1 MPELPCWQRLQRPP
15 HTGGSGSFCAALLS
29 AYASVVNC
37 MRGVPCQ
44 PLDAPSLAAPPQ
56 TLLSLPICLQLF
68 VEYYQKQGVV
78 PEGEWDAFMAVL
90 RTQLPTTF
98 RINGMG
104 KFAQDLRDKLET
116 DFLRT
121 FSEGAVKV
129 WLGTARDSALHSRHG
144 TSDQARELFPARS
157 FGC

>member
-1 MPELPCWQRLQRPP
+1 M
-15 HTGGSGSFCAALLS
+15 
-29 AYASVVNC
+29 
-37 MRGVPCQ
+37 
-44 PLDAPSLAAPPQ
+44 
-56 TLLSLPICLQLF
+56 
-68 VEYYQKQGVV
+68 EYYQKQGVV

-98 RINGMG
+98 RINGLR

-129 WLGTARDSALHSRHG
+129 WLGTTRNSALHVKRG
-144 TSDQARELFPARS
+144 TSDHAREPFQARSWGVSKASAHSGAVWQMLCAPPCQGTWQLCLPQDSSRQVLDSWSMLSAVRLHATLS
-157 FGC
+157 V

>member
-1 MPELPCWQRLQRPP
+1 M
-15 HTGGSGSFCAALLS
+15 
-29 AYASVVNC
+29 
-37 MRGVPCQ
+37 
-44 PLDAPSLAAPPQ
+44 
-56 TLLSLPICLQLF
+56 
-68 VEYYQKQGVV
+68 

-129 WLGTARDSALHSRHG
+129 WLSTARGSALHSKHG
-144 TSDQARELFPARS
+144 TFDQARELFQARLFVFS
-157 FGC
+157 KASAHSGGGVADAVCSTMPGHLAAVTP

>member
-1 MPELPCWQRLQRPP
+1 MVTPLQ
-15 HTGGSGSFCAALLS
+15 SAA
-29 AYASVVNC
+29 
-37 MRGVPCQ
+37 R
-44 PLDAPSLAAPPQ
+44 LDAPSLAAPSQGCFHCPYN
-56 TLLSLPICLQLF
+56 LPLQLF

-129 WLGTARDSALHSRHG
+129 WLGTARDSALLSHAC
-144 TSDQARELFPARS
+144 QL
-157 FGC
+157 